1 MSGTDIGRARQGCN
15 ENGPAGGAGPYV
27 GSEKATIIVVG
38 NASEFLDDL
47 KAIRPDVEVI
57 EAGEIDFSRTDLMQ
71 QEG

>member
-1 MSGTDIGRARQGCN
+1 MAA
-15 ENGPAGGAGPYV
+15 EYV

-71 QEG
+71 QGG